1 MNRFAQGVV
10 AGVGTAL
17 LIVAGVAIGLA
28 QGPNP
33 SGEGD
38 SGTRASREPEKDV
51 GVLTCNV
58 QAQGPE
64 PDVAAPPADG
74 QPRSVLCSFRPVSG
88 AEETYAGTISGI
100 ALDGQD
106 GAAVAWVVTAA
117 SSVVTTGM
125 LQQAFNSDQTV
136 RADQSTIRLVGEIN
150 PGIVLRPLADKPAGS
165 ASSKEKPKP
174 TGFIVL
180 GLELR
185 LESAAA

>member
-1 MNRFAQGVV
+1 MNRFAQGVI
-10 AGVGTAL
+10 AGVGTVL
-17 LIVAGVAIGLA
+17 LIVAGAAIGLA

-33 SGEGD
+33 SGD

-117 SSVVTTGM
+117 SSVVTPGM

-165 ASSKEKPKP
+165 ASAKEKPKP